1 MTIVERRR
9 DMRQSTKKLI
19 CIVSVISIF
28 VAMTIGIMIYKLTK
42 EETPKLGIE
51 IQSSLT
57 INKGETERIG
67 YNLYME
73 EAMLEA
79 TSSDNSK
86 LLIKE
91 IKDKNIVVTARENG
105 DVTITVKATYKGE
118 REEKKIA
125 VKITEEVNTNDRVKY
140 EILLEQQKNFELKDD
155 TLYIQN
161 KDKETS
167 FVIVT
172 ESVGN
177 PLPKGSKTTVTF
189 DKDIQITKKENN
201 VRMYVTEDCVM
212 TITIELTQSNYKQT
226 KEYIIKV
233 E

>member
-1 MTIVERRR
+1 
-9 DMRQSTKKLI
+9 MRQSTKKLI

-161 KDKETS
+161 RDKETS